1 MKTVLKRHVN
11 KMEAKIKEQDMTIN
25 EIKAFIKNMLPEK
38 DKIDFLEDLLE
49 NDIMQMKDIIM
60 LRDWENYYK
69 KELYILVNEK
79 EKKQIINL
87 VKNMIKKEKEKE

>member
-1 MKTVLKRHVN
+1 MKTVLKRYVN
-11 KMEAKIKEQDMTIN
+11 KIEAKPKIQEMTIN
-25 EIKAFIKNMLPEK
+25 KIKTFIKNMLPEK

-49 NDIMQMKDIIM
+49 NNIIPMKEIIM

-79 EKKQIINL
+79 EKNQIINL
-87 VKNMIKKEKEKE
+87 VKNMIKKEKEKK